1 MEKKKI
7 NLKDFK
13 SKGKKKESTI
23 PLNEARQMIINWRAS
38 RAYAE
43 TGSFNAF
50 HIPKDEINDFFNKYK
65 GEGVGV
71 RAYIGLS
78 DNESATSQNLKLIFV
93 ATKLDPL
100 LGDQNKDIIETI
112 NGESVVY
119 DLSTPCPYSCDFESP
134 LMSFEEE

>member
-1 MEKKKI
+1 MEKKKV
-7 NLKDFK
+7 NLEDLK
-13 SKGKKKESTI
+13 SKSKKKEGTI
-23 PLNEARQMIINWRAS
+23 PLNEARQMIINWRTS
-38 RAYAE
+38 RAYSE

-50 HIPKDEINDFFNKYK
+50 HIPKDEINEFFNKYK
-65 GEGVGV
+65 GEGIGV

-78 DNESATSQNLKLIFV
+78 NSENPTSQNLKLIFV

-100 LGDQNKDIIETI
+100 IGNDNKDIIDTI

-134 LMSFEEE
+134 LMNFEEK